1 LIVGYSKL
9 STSFFFED
17 ARMKLTKKQSFYLSL
32 IQSAEQN
39 KQSIRQVAEQNNVEA
54 QRLYAA
60 VKTLRQ
66 KGALPSPGKR
76 QDFVKLSL
84 PAVMPDSRIELKTL
98 LPNGQALWLNVAESQ
113 LHTVLRVLSA

>member
-1 LIVGYSKL
+1 M
-9 STSFFFED
+9 T
-17 ARMKLTKKQSFYLSL
+17 LTKKQSFYLSL

-39 KQSIRQVAEQNNVEA
+39 QQSIRQVAEQNNVVP

-66 KGALPSPGKR
+66 KGALSAPEKR
-76 QDFVKLSL
+76 SNFAKLSL
-84 PAVMPDSRIELKTL
+84 PTVMPDSRIELNTL

-113 LHTVLRVLSA
+113 LPVVLRALST